1 MALDQKQL
9 LSQASNFYRGLSRR
23 QLYLLIASAV
33 AVLGSLW
40 LFVSLLGRS
49 DYKTLYTGLSPE
61 DVQTITQ
68 RLAAENVPFQL
79 SSDHKTL
86 SVPAGKLDKVRLEL
100 AAQGL
105 PVSGRVGFELFDKPD
120 WAGSDFYEKV
130 NYQRA
135 LEGELERTIEQL
147 SDVESARVH
156 LVLPHESLFTEQ
168 ERPAK
173 ASVLVKLRG
182 DRLSEQSFRA
192 ITYLTASAVDGLRP
206 ENVTVVDANGYTP
219 ITYRDQNQPW
229 SAAGN
234 KLETQLEQKI
244 NQMLAPIVGID
255 HVRSSVTV
263 DFDTASSDTT
273 QETYD
278 PNGSVVLTSQTTY
291 ESDSNS
297 MAQGIPGTASNVPQ
311 GQPASPGPKS
321 SNSQSATNS
330 KNQPA
335 KASST
340 KANPLNQPAATSLAK
355 TFDTADN
362 GIDAERTESTTYAVS
377 RTLRHSTQPPGTI
390 KRVSAVVLVDD
401 ASETKMTGKR
411 KEIVRHPLSAAEMKQ
426 IEEITKAAIGF
437 NSARGDQVAVENIG
451 FTSTPS
457 EFGPPPST
465 AEKVLM
471 RLNQSMGLLRYLAL
485 GLLFLG
491 VYFLILRP
499 LMKPLLASFQQARG
513 ALKPGERP
521 AFDSR
526 LEASLGEEV
535 PTPRAMLTTP
545 PTAEERAQPEVNILS
560 RRALADKIEKD
571 PEEASRL
578 LQDWLIEDEGA

>member
-1 MALDQKQL
+1 MPLDQKQL
-9 LSQASNFYRGLSRR
+9 LNQASNFYRGLSRK
-23 QLYLLIASAV
+23 QLYLLIASAI

-40 LFVSLLGRS
+40 LFVSLLGRG
-49 DYKTLYTGLSPE
+49 DYKALYTGLSPE
-61 DVQTITQ
+61 DVQSITQ

-79 SSDHKTL
+79 SSDRKTL

-156 LVLPHESLFTEQ
+156 LALPHESLFTEQ

-192 ITYLTASAVDGLRP
+192 ITYLTASAVDGLKP

-219 ITYRDQNQPW
+219 ITYRDENQPW
-229 SAAGN
+229 SAAGG

-297 MAQGIPGTASNVPQ
+297 TAQGIPGTASNVPQ
-311 GQPASPGPKS
+311 GQPAPPGSKSPA
-321 SNSQSATNS
+321 NSQNPPT
-330 KNQPA
+330 A
-335 KASST
+335 KASSA
-340 KANPLNQPAATSLAK
+340 KADPSNQPAATSVAK
-355 TFDTADN
+355 AFDTADN
-362 GIDAERTESTTYAVS
+362 GIDAERTESKTYAVS

-401 ASETKMTGKR
+401 AAETKMAGKR
-411 KEIVRHPLSAAEMKQ
+411 KEIVRRPLSAAEMKQ
-426 IEEITKAAIGF
+426 IEDITKAAIGF
-437 NSARGDQVAVENIG
+437 NSSRGDQVAVENIG

-471 RLNQSMGLLRYLAL
+471 RVNQYMGLIRYLAL

-499 LMKPLLASFQQARG
+499 LMKPLLASLQQGPR
-513 ALKPGERP
+513 ALKPGER
-521 AFDSR
+521 AGLGSR
-526 LEASLGEEV
+526 LDVSLGEEAQA
-535 PTPRAMLTTP
+535 PRAMLTP
-545 PTAEERAQPEVNILS
+545 PPAAEEQAQAEVHILS
-560 RRALADKIEKD
+560 RRTLADKIEKD

>member
-1 MALDQKQL
+1 MPLDQKQL
-9 LSQASNFYRGLSRR
+9 LNQASNFYRGLSRK
-23 QLYLLIASAV
+23 QLYLLIASAI

-40 LFVSLLGRS
+40 LFVSLLGRG
-49 DYKTLYTGLSPE
+49 DYKALYTGLSPE
-61 DVQTITQ
+61 DVQSITQ
-68 RLAAENVPFQL
+68 RLVAENVPFQL
-79 SSDHKTL
+79 SSDRKTL

-192 ITYLTASAVDGLRP
+192 ITYLTASAVDGLKP

-219 ITYRDQNQPW
+219 ITYRDKNQPW
-229 SAAGN
+229 SAAGD

-297 MAQGIPGTASNVPQ
+297 TAQGIPGTASNVPQ
-311 GQPASPGPKS
+311 GQPASPGSKS
-321 SNSQSATNS
+321 PANS
-330 KNQPA
+330 KNPPTA
-335 KASST
+335 KASSA
-340 KANPLNQPAATSLAK
+340 KANPPNQPAATSVAK
-355 TFDTADN
+355 AFDTADN
-362 GIDAERTESTTYAVS
+362 GIDAERTESKTYAVS

-401 ASETKMTGKR
+401 TAETKMAGKR
-411 KEIVRHPLSAAEMKQ
+411 KEIVRRPLSAAEMKQ
-426 IEEITKAAIGF
+426 IEDITKAAIGF
-437 NSARGDQVAVENIG
+437 NSSRGDQVAVENIG

-471 RLNQSMGLLRYLAL
+471 RVNQYMGLIRYLAL

-499 LMKPLLASFQQARG
+499 LMKPLLASLQQGPR
-513 ALKPGERP
+513 ALKPGER
-521 AFDSR
+521 AGLGSR
-526 LEASLGEEV
+526 LDVSLGEEAQA
-535 PTPRAMLTTP
+535 PRAMLTPP
-545 PTAEERAQPEVNILS
+545 PTAEERPQPEVSILS

>member
-61 DVQTITQ
+61 DVQTIT
-68 RLAAENVPFQL
+68 
-79 SSDHKTL
+79 
-86 SVPAGKLDKVRLEL
+86 
-100 AAQGL
+100 
-105 PVSGRVGFELFDKPD
+105 
-120 WAGSDFYEKV
+120 
-130 NYQRA
+130 
-135 LEGELERTIEQL
+135 QL

-297 MAQGIPGTASNVPQ
+297 MAQGIPGTASN
-311 GQPASPGPKS
+311 
-321 SNSQSATNS
+321 
-330 KNQPA
+330 
-335 KASST
+335 
-340 KANPLNQPAATSLAK
+340 
-355 TFDTADN
+355 
-362 GIDAERTESTTYAVS
+362 
-377 RTLRHSTQPPGTI
+377 
-390 KRVSAVVLVDD
+390 
-401 ASETKMTGKR
+401 
-411 KEIVRHPLSAAEMKQ
+411 
-426 IEEITKAAIGF
+426 
-437 NSARGDQVAVENIG
+437 
-451 FTSTPS
+451 
-457 EFGPPPST
+457 
-465 AEKVLM
+465 
-471 RLNQSMGLLRYLAL
+471 
-485 GLLFLG
+485 
-491 VYFLILRP
+491 
-499 LMKPLLASFQQARG
+499 
-513 ALKPGERP
+513 
-521 AFDSR
+521 
-526 LEASLGEEV
+526 
-535 PTPRAMLTTP
+535 
-545 PTAEERAQPEVNILS
+545 
-560 RRALADKIEKD
+560 
-571 PEEASRL
+571 
-578 LQDWLIEDEGA
+578 